1 MEEIMNQCAGLKLS
15 EREGNEVDLAPIVR
29 KHGCVLVGKF
39 CTKRRVNLES
49 VERVLKKVWRTE
61 ENFEVYDMGDNKVI
75 FHFSLKEVLYI

>member
-1 MEEIMNQCAGLKLS
+1 MNQCAGLKLS